1 MIQSKDFLMRLLKDL
16 TALLNK
22 AIGSFP
28 DNNLGITQADI
39 DLQVYTATGLSK
51 DDFLTLD
58 DAGLEQAINKYS
70 PQGNLLMLDF
80 LGNLFYYQYQQTGQ
94 KDFLRKA
101 QTFYQRYQEQS
112 GTFSMV
118 YFQRMQQK

>member
-16 TALLNK
+16 AALLNK

-58 DAGLEQAINKYS
+58 DAGLEQAINQYS

-94 KDFLRKA
+94 KDFLTKA